1 MKKTFLAFDLGAS
14 SGRGILGTLENG
26 KLDLEEVHRFE
37 NGPIEL
43 KGSLHWDINAIFAE
57 IKTGLKKAVEKCDD
71 IAGIAV
77 DTWGVDYVLLKEDG
91 EFARLP
97 YHYRDSRTDG
107 ILDSFFAD
115 SMTEEEVYAS
125 TGIQKMFFNTL
136 PQLIA
141 HSRDHAE
148 DFAGAKI
155 MLMPDAL
162 TYLLC
167 GKVACE
173 YTDASTTQLLDAEKR
188 SWDFDLIEKAGIPK
202 ELFPEIV
209 SPCTQTGVVQQSLQD
224 ELGCG
229 AIPVLRVGSHDT
241 ASAVGAVP
249 ASVETNWAYISCGT
263 WALIGAEI
271 DSPIL
276 SSEAMKAG
284 YTNEG
289 GLNNKIRLLTNIN
302 GTWLLQEVRRN
313 WKEAGRDISFM
324 EMENMAA
331 DAEGK
336 KFIINPNDDR
346 FMAPGDMASRIRE
359 YCVETGQGEIPDDA
373 ALIRCIY
380 DSLAD
385 CFSEKLHELEKLQN
399 VKYDCLHIVGG
410 ATKARLLMQLTA
422 DAIKIPVIAGPVE
435 ATAIGNII
443 AQGIASGAI
452 ANLAEG
458 REVVKNSFPM
468 DEFKV
473 DA

>member
-26 KLDLEEVHRFE
+26 KLDLAEVHRFE
-37 NGPIEL
+37 NGPIEVE
-43 KGSLHWDINAIFAE
+43 GSLHWDINAIFAE
-57 IKTGLKKAVEKCDD
+57 IKTGIKKATEKCND

-77 DTWGVDYVLLKEDG
+77 DTWGVDYVLLKENG

-107 ILDSFFAD
+107 ILDAFFTDAMPED
-115 SMTEEEVYAS
+115 DVYAS

-136 PQLIA
+136 PQVIA
-141 HSRDHAE
+141 HKRDHAE
-148 DFAGAKI
+148 DFVGTKI

-188 SWDFDLIEKAGIPK
+188 QWDFELIAKTGIPANV
-202 ELFPEIV
+202 FPEIV
-209 SPCTQTGVVQQSLQD
+209 PPCSRAGVIKPELQI
-224 ELGCG
+224 ELGCK
-229 AIPVLRVGSHDT
+229 AIPVLHVGSHDT

-249 ASVETNWAYISCGT
+249 ADDNTNWAYISCGT

-276 SSEAMKAG
+276 TPEAMKAG

-289 GLNNKIRLLTNIN
+289 GLNNKIRMLTNIN
-302 GTWLLQEVRRN
+302 GTWLFQETRRT
-313 WKEAGRDISFM
+313 WRESGREISFM

-331 DAEGK
+331 EATGK
-336 KFIINPNDDR
+336 KFIVNPNDDR
-346 FMAPGDMASRIRE
+346 FMAPGDMAFRIRE
-359 YCVETGQGEIPDDA
+359 YCIETGQGEIPDDA

-380 DSLAD
+380 DSLAN
-385 CFSEKLHELEKLQN
+385 CFKEKLHELEKLLN
-399 VKYDCLHIVGG
+399 IKYDRLHIVGG
-410 ATKARLLMQLTA
+410 ATKDQLLMQLA
-422 DAIKIPVIAGPVE
+422 ANEVKIPVTAGPVE
-435 ATAIGNII
+435 ATAIGNMI

-452 ANLAEG
+452 SNLAEG

-468 DEFKV
+468 KEFLPQ
-473 DA
+473 